1 VVEAPEKKMASFKV
15 VEQDGVVEVVNIV
28 EADVVDA
35 TLKVVLRLIQAQQ

>member
-1 VVEAPEKKMASFKV
+1 MASFKV

-35 TLKVVLRLIQAQQ
+35 TLKVVLRPIQAQQ

>member
-1 VVEAPEKKMASFKV
+1 MASFKV